1 MDELELVL
9 EVLQRGSEGVE
20 TPGLRHS
27 GAAVLLRLG
36 ILVEDEPSSAQRRR
50 LPSAGD
56 EELAA
61 VGERA
66 GAVDA
71 MATTMKACL
80 ELIIVILLHLQDMFL
95 NQNYLGPYRWS
106 RVFPWPSI
114 YYSTWKSQPE
124 RGLRRRNATS
134 AGPTHMQ
141 RPAGWGPRA
150 SLDSGPLA

>member
-71 MATTMKACL
+71 MATCAKL
-80 ELIIVILLHLQDMFL
+80 PID
-95 NQNYLGPYRWS
+95 
-106 RVFPWPSI
+106 
-114 YYSTWKSQPE
+114 K
-124 RGLRRRNATS
+124 
-134 AGPTHMQ
+134 
-141 RPAGWGPRA
+141 
-150 SLDSGPLA
+150 